1 MRRASP
7 AWWPFLGALILGAGA
22 CAHAPAGVGL
32 AAGPG
37 VASARAAGGPAGGR
51 AFAPDG
57 PGASAPAARR
67 ARAPAAASLPAPPV
81 RVTPLSADEVSALL
95 RQEHAPPPRPG
106 HGAEGDR
113 PARLTVDADLA
124 RLTRVLGSLRAAR
137 GRGRHRAP
145 RVVASEWSRMLGRLD
160 AYLDQPPSET
170 PPSELVRTRIVVE
183 TELAHDARAWHLPPD
198 LVARIR
204 SRLAYLDHRLRRDRL
219 PAIPA
224 VAPRHIEW
232 PIDPVVV
239 NSPFGLRTDPI
250 DGKIRFHDGLDLDGR
265 IGQAVTAAADGVVVW
280 AGWRGGYGRHI
291 ELAHGGGWVTT
302 YSHLS
307 RILVHRGDKVQ
318 LGDLIGLV
326 GSTGRSTGPHLHF
339 EVLHHGHVLDPTSVL
354 GDPIYADQN
363 PGTGLGGE

>member
-1 MRRASP
+1 M
-7 AWWPFLGALILGAGA
+7 
-22 CAHAPAGVGL
+22 
-32 AAGPG
+32 
-37 VASARAAGGPAGGR
+37 
-51 AFAPDG
+51 
-57 PGASAPAARR
+57 
-67 ARAPAAASLPAPPV
+67 

-95 RQEHAPPPRPG
+95 RRAHAPPPRAG
-106 HGAEGDR
+106 HGDEGER

-145 RVVASEWSRMLGRLD
+145 QVVVSEWSRMLGQLD

-170 PPSELVRTRIVVE
+170 PSPELVRTRIVVE
-183 TELAHDARAWHLPPD
+183 TELGHDARAWRLPSA

-204 SRLAYLDHRLRRDRL
+204 SRLAYLDHRLRVGYG

-239 NSPFGLRTDPI
+239 NSPFGLRTNPI

-265 IGQAVTAAADGVVVW
+265 LGQAVTAAADGVVVW

-307 RILVHRGDKVQ
+307 RILVHRGDRVQ